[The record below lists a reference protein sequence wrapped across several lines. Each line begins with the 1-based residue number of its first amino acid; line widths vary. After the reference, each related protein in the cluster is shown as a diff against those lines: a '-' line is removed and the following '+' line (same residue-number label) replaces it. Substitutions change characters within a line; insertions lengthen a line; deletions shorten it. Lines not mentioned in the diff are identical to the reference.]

1 MALISVTI
9 SGNAGP
15 LKKSLDESETRLGKF
30 GNGLKKFGIAAGAA
44 FAAAGAAAVVM
55 GKQLIAAGE
64 AASTSNARIAQI
76 TESMGLFGTEAG
88 KVTDRLVK
96 LAEQTAR
103 NTGVDQNAIKLTQ
116 AKLLTFAELA
126 KTADEVGG
134 QFDRATKAA
143 IDLAAAGFGE
153 ASQNAVQLGKAL
165 QDPIKGITALARSGV
180 TFTEAEK
187 ARIETLV
194 NSNQISE
201 AQVLILEAI
210 EKQVGGTAEATA
222 NASDKIKVAFSQVQ
236 ESLGQAL
243 LPVFERFSNFLIDTV
258 FPTLQRIG
266 ERAIPVIRDA
276 ISNTVDTIKRIAIPI
291 FETFRDRIHEVT
303 VVVQN
308 NEEAFRS
315 MRNFLADFV
324 VFVRDRVAPNFDKLL
339 GGSLALVATRDI
351 PKLINGFLKVAGV
364 VAEVARAITA
374 MVNATIDA
382 MEILVNGVLDGVNF
396 MIRQLN
402 RLPFVDIPE
411 IADVDFNP
419 ARSSTSTSRLPGFLG
434 SVDRLP
440 SPAMVTPS
448 IPGISLPGETG
459 GGGGGGGGGAG
470 RAVGGMSG
478 ISTATGGLTLPTLE
492 AYGTLESARLA
503 DVALLDVQPSINITV
518 NTVTTDADFPTKVV
532 EALQTYNYIYGPAE
546 IEVAI

>member
-103 NTGVDQNAIKLTQ
+103 NTGLDQNAIKLTQ

-134 QFDRATKAA
+134 QFDRATQAA

-180 TFTEAEK
+180 TFTEVEK

-194 NSNQISE
+194 NSNQVSE

-222 NASDKIKVAFSQVQ
+222 NASDKIKVAFSQMQ
-236 ESLGQAL
+236 EALGQAL

-258 FPTLQRIG
+258 FPIMQRIG

-276 ISNTVDTIKRIAIPI
+276 IANTVDTIKRIAIPT
-291 FETFRDRIHEVT
+291 FETFRDRIHEVS
-303 VVVQN
+303 VVVRD
-308 NEEAFRS
+308 NEDAFRS

-324 VFVRDRVAPNFDKLL
+324 AFVRDRVAPNFDKIL

-402 RLPFVDIPE
+402 RLPFIDIPE

-419 ARSSTSTSRLPGFLG
+419 ARSSASTSRLPGFLG

-448 IPGISLPGETG
+448 IPGISLPGESEG
-459 GGGGGGGGGAG
+459 GGGGGGGGGRAG
-470 RAVGGMSG
+470 GGISG

-503 DVALLDVQPSINITV
+503 DLALLDVQPPVNITV
-518 NTVTTDADFPTKVV
+518 NTVTADANLPNLIV
-532 EALQTYNYIYGPAE
+532 EALQTYNYIYGPVE
-546 IEVAI
+546 IEVAV

>member
-103 NTGVDQNAIKLTQ
+103 NTGLDQNAIKLTQ

-134 QFDRATKAA
+134 QFDRATQAA

-180 TFTEAEK
+180 TFTEVEK

-194 NSNQISE
+194 NSNQVSE

-222 NASDKIKVAFSQVQ
+222 NASDKIKVAFSQMQ
-236 ESLGQAL
+236 EALGQAL

-258 FPTLQRIG
+258 FPIMQRIG

-276 ISNTVDTIKRIAIPI
+276 IANTVDTIKRIAIPI
-291 FETFRDRIHEVT
+291 FETFRDRIHEVS
-303 VVVQN
+303 VVVRD
-308 NEEAFRS
+308 NEDAFRS

-324 VFVRDRVAPNFDKLL
+324 AFVRDRVAPNFDKIL

-402 RLPFVDIPE
+402 RLPFIDIPE

-419 ARSSTSTSRLPGFLG
+419 ARSSASTSRLPGFLG

-448 IPGISLPGETG
+448 IPGISLPGESEG
-459 GGGGGGGGGAG
+459 GGGGGGGGGRAG
-470 RAVGGMSG
+470 GGISG

-503 DVALLDVQPSINITV
+503 DLALLDVQPPVNITV
-518 NTVTTDADFPTKVV
+518 NTVTADANLPNLIV
-532 EALQTYNYIYGPAE
+532 EALQTYNYIYGPVE
-546 IEVAI
+546 IEVAV